1 MASTTSYTGCV
12 KWFNNNLN
20 YGFITVLTEGEHQ
33 NKDIFVHQSNIKT
46 KRDCFRTLY
55 SGECVQFE
63 LIPSQNSAHP
73 VHAVNVSGFNGV
85 MLHCENPAYRPRRFN
100 NRNSTHNS
108 HHHNHHHN
116 HHNNR
121 RHHHNN
127 ASGGQATSETTQSQ
141 SQTTSEAPETQPVET
156 SGTTTTGKTSG
167 RGRPRKQ

>member
-1 MASTTSYTGCV
+1 MASSSTASTYTGCV

-20 YGFITVLTEGEHQ
+20 YGFITVLTEGEQH

-55 SGECVQFE
+55 AGECVQFE
-63 LIPSQNSAHP
+63 LTASQNSAHP

-100 NRNSTHNS
+100 NNNDRSNGQGSRP
-108 HHHNHHHN
+108 
-116 HHNNR
+116 NR
-121 RHHHNN
+121 RTDSSANESTGD
-127 ASGGQATSETTQSQ
+127 AVSESTSAAPVVE
-141 SQTTSEAPETQPVET
+141 SESKVPR
-156 SGTTTTGKTSG
+156 GKPSG

>member
-1 MASTTSYTGCV
+1 MASSSTTTAAYTGCV

-55 SGECVQFE
+55 SGECVQFD
-63 LIPSQNSAHP
+63 LTASQNPVHP
-73 VHAVNVSGFNGV
+73 VHAVNVTGFNGV

-100 NRNSTHNS
+100 NNNNNNGVRNNS
-108 HHHNHHHN
+108 GQGQGSRP
-116 HHNNR
+116 NR
-121 RHHHNN
+121 RVEN
-127 ASGGQATSETTQSQ
+127 AATETSATEAASEITPAAS
-141 SQTTSEAPETQPVET
+141 SSEAESKAPR
-156 SGTTTTGKTSG
+156 GKPAG